1 MVPEASESS
10 PYLSGTGIDPTK
22 SLDLFGTPS
31 GSFDFFASSNEPVDF
46 FANPSSISTTS
57 QEVDLI
63 GIPSSSTPNG
73 FTSYENSTIDHNNV
87 GGDHGIEELDDD
99 FGDFSDASAKT
110 GPKPK
115 VSYSCFVFVTLNTY
129 IRVLCLIDS
138 QFLVQELFINGI
150 HSPVKDAVQ
159 TPDEKDQVKSQIVS
173 HAIPLFT

>member
-1 MVPEASESS
+1 MAPEASESS
-10 PYLSGTGIDPTK
+10 PYLSGTGIDKTK

-63 GIPSSSTPNG
+63 GIPSSSTQNG
-73 FTSYENSTIDHNNV
+73 FTSYENSIIDHNNA

-99 FGDFSDASAKT
+99 FGDFSDASSKT

-115 VSYSCFVFVTLNTY
+115 VSYSCFVIVTLNTY
-129 IRVLCLIDS
+129 YITVLCLIDS
-138 QFLVQELFINGI
+138 
-150 HSPVKDAVQ
+150 
-159 TPDEKDQVKSQIVS
+159 
-173 HAIPLFT
+173 